1 MPDFQEIDGK
11 DGVVIVATLN
21 DTAAQTAANYG
32 TIFTA
37 LKRGYE
43 VLVVGEIHGTLP
55 EGAKDAGAVTL
66 QLEKL
71 TGTTAKGS
79 GTNILVT
86 AFNLKSTINTLV
98 RKEGSDLTNKTL
110 AVGDR
115 LAWKTSG
122 TLTALK
128 DVHITIY
135 LKPLGKGDY
144 RF

>member
-43 VLVVGEIHGTLP
+43 VLVVGEIHGTLGTD
-55 EGAKDAGAVTL
+55 ERAVTL

>member
-1 MPDFQEIDGK
+1 MPTTRSEDIDNK

-37 LKRGYE
+37 LKRGYD
-43 VLVVGEIHGTLP
+43 VLVVGEIHGTA
-55 EGAKDAGAVTL
+55 GTDAGAVTL
-66 QLEKL
+66 QIEKL

-86 AFNLKSTINTLV
+86 AFDLKSTINTLV
-98 RKEGSDLTNKTL
+98 KKEGVDLTAKTL

-144 RF
+144 RP

>member
-43 VLVVGEIHGTLP
+43 VLVVGEIHGTL
-55 EGAKDAGAVTL
+55 GTDAGAVTL

>member
-43 VLVVGEIHGTLP
+43 VLVVGEIHGTL
-55 EGAKDAGAVTL
+55 GTDAGAVTL

-98 RKEGSDLTNKTL
+98 RKEGSDLTNKKL

>member
-43 VLVVGEIHGTLP
+43 VLVVGEIHGTLGTDP
-55 EGAKDAGAVTL
+55 GSVTL